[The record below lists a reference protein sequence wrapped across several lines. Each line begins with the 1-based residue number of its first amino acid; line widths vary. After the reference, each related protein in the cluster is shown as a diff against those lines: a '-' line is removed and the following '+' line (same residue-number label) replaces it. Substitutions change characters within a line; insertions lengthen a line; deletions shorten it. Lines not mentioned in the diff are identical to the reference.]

1 MKFKENMKRFWSLS
15 RSNGGFTLV
24 ELIVV
29 IAILA
34 ILGGV
39 AIPAY
44 SGYIAR
50 ANRSADEQL
59 LGDLNTAFAAACA
72 LNGENHIG
80 RNDNPAV
87 TIGEG
92 GVVAVDALNT
102 TNDEIDAAFGTF
114 FEGGTFNVFTELFYN
129 KTAGGFAVDEPV
141 TFNFGGKEITMSAKD
156 VAILSG
162 DNAFSD
168 RGSAALLADVAVLEN
183 LLKTGIGD
191 DVLDAIK
198 ENDPFLLAYASYAG
212 ITRNEGEEDDAYMER
227 IFMETL
233 KEENESAVY
242 NAQIMFAASNAAKA
256 TDDDITSLFQNPD
269 GKDVTSCIEG
279 ASDEE
284 TMANAALAYGMYTA
298 YKQQYPD
305 AEGVDNFTNTVNSDA
320 FATYFASEQGQA
332 DLEAYMAAMNIIGD
346 NTDNSE
352 VTSDILK
359 NGIAGNEELAEL
371 MKEVMGK

>member
-15 RSNGGFTLV
+15 GNNGGFTLV

-50 ANRSADEQL
+50 ANRAADEQL

-72 LNGENHIG
+72 LNGEDHIG
-80 RNDNPAV
+80 RNDKPTFTFV
-87 TIGEG
+87 TGEEVG
-92 GVVAVDALNT
+92 GDALNT

-129 KTAGGFAVDEPV
+129 GTTGAFAVNEPV

-168 RGSAALLADVAVLEN
+168 RGSDALLADVGVLEN